1 MDTSATSS
9 SAMTTEPDGVSR
21 RRAVR
26 SASAWRGIS
35 WSPSKIVTRSIR
47 PEMPGPEA
55 SVTAN
60 VTRPDRLA
68 CPDVPLGG
76 AGPSGQ
82 YLEAYQ
88 VGELP

>member
-1 MDTSATSS
+1 
-9 SAMTTEPDGVSR
+9 
-21 RRAVR
+21 
-26 SASAWRGIS
+26 
-35 WSPSKIVTRSIR
+35 
-47 PEMPGPEA
+47 MPGPEA